1 MKVNFRCRPTTKAAR
16 CFDLL
21 YQSNR
26 RWALRQRRFKH
37 GCARLSAPADE
48 VIEWASL
55 CRLLAQRYRR
65 RRPDFMVGIGGTADI
80 DTRVASANQVESDP
94 NRTRGVIGR
103 NRRRSVASGL
113 GVRSTNSMRGR
124 GNCEGHCCEMP
135 RAPWRFHRWQ
145 TPCLPRSRIPTTT
158 ERPA

>member
-37 GCARLSAPADE
+37 GGARLSAPADE

-55 CRLLAQRYRR
+55 CRLGRLATGKLGRSSWSS
-65 RRPDFMVGIGGTADI
+65 VS
-80 DTRVASANQVESDP
+80 SAMSQP
-94 NRTRGVIGR
+94 NKFLCHRHLEG
-103 NRRRSVASGL
+103 RRSVALKRGAAHVAHLARLLVAPGPMHGL
-113 GVRSTNSMRGR
+113 AVVPHHEIMLPPGVGVDELSLGR
-124 GNCEGHCCEMP
+124 VLGKIAH
-135 RAPWRFHRWQ
+135 
-145 TPCLPRSRIPTTT
+145 
-158 ERPA
+158 